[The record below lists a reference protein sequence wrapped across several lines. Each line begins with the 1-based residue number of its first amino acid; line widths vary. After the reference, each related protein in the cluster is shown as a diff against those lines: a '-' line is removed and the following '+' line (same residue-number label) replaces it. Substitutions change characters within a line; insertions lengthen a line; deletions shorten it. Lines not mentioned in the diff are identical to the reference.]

1 MANNPKRQVSVFIND
16 AAVEGS
22 IKNIQGAFKKASNE
36 LAKMVVGSDEYIA
49 KLEEVKKLKQPLDQH
64 NAQLRNIGK
73 GVEQASGFLEEFAG
87 IAAGAFAVDQV
98 IAMGRQVFDLGIRM
112 DQLDKKAQIVFGET
126 LPFVTKQAEANAQ
139 AMGLTNAQYIAA
151 AANIQDLLVPMGF
164 QREEAAAISTE
175 LVNLS
180 GALSEWSTTGIT
192 AIEVNEILSDALLG
206 ERDSLKQLGI
216 SISQADV
223 DAALLTKGLDK
234 LTGASRQQAEAAVT
248 LELITQKSAD
258 AQAAYATNT
267 ESAARQQAVATAKF
281 QEIAEK
287 VATTLLP
294 VFTKLL
300 SIVNAVGSAFLY
312 IVNAGQQAEKTNSSL
327 ADSVR
332 KLQSEFNTEIEVL
345 KTGNF
350 TQDERKQI
358 ITEINSKYGEYLPN
372 LLTEKS
378 SIEQIGIAQ
387 AAANKVFAQKII
399 YLSLQDEITEATKR
413 GAQAAKAAFAVEK
426 ERAELAAKSNFED
439 NSQYEEY
446 IKGQVEVLGGLR
458 KVSLE
463 TVQNVPEEINKIR
476 DTYGKLAGEL
486 GTTLSALEQKFAAA
500 RGVGGGGTGTSTGQ
514 KEVEQEINWQKVWN
528 DTYSQ
533 RVTAVQ
539 GVNRLIEQ
547 EQAKSATVRGE
558 ISLAELNTSLLQF
571 EEHQRAK
578 KLVMLNYEEESDA
591 AKEVIRQSLLTDQQR
606 EIEAI
611 GLHYTALIELAKRY
625 GIDTSELLAKQTAEQ
640 AKVVNDAQKKQ
651 EEDIYAMQQKR
662 LSALQ
667 ASFTAFGD
675 LVVASMDLIGSETT
689 KSANLQKIATL
700 AKIAFDTAAA
710 ISSLVASSSANPANS
725 VTFGAAG
732 VAQYVSGFARIIANM
747 AQARKILTS
756 APPVQQKMDG
766 RYLVTGQ
773 QDNRKYNATG
783 INAPSTG
790 LLPNYPVLFNS
801 NATNKPVLASERGA
815 EYFVSSSSLRDPY
828 IANLVKMI
836 DVATTGG
843 RVSQFA
849 EGGLNGSM
857 PAAPSGGA
865 DISVLI
871 ALNTT
876 LQQLKNVM
884 ASGIFAVLS
893 DSTIIESQKRYNK
906 INGNTGNFY
915 SNNP

>member
-1 MANNPKRQVSVFIND
+1 MANNPKRQVSIFIND
-16 AAVEGS
+16 TAVEGS
-22 IKNIQGAFKKASNE
+22 IKNIKAAFKQASNE
-36 LAKMVVGSDEYIA
+36 LANMVEGGSDYIK
-49 KLEEVKKLKQPLDQH
+49 KLEEVKKLKEPLDRH

-112 DQLDKKAQIVFGET
+112 DQLDKKASIVFGET

-192 AIEVNEILSDALLG
+192 ATEVNEILSDALLG

-234 LTGASRQQAEAAVT
+234 LTGASKQQAEAAVT

-300 SIVNAVGSAFLY
+300 SIVSAVGSAFLY
-312 IVNAGQQAEKTNSSL
+312 IVNAGQSAEKANVSL

-332 KLQSEFNTEIEVL
+332 ELQSEFNTEIEVL

-378 SIEQIGIAQ
+378 SIEQIGAAQ

-413 GAQAAKAAFAVEK
+413 GAQAAKAAYAVEK
-426 ERAELAAKSNFED
+426 ERAELAAKTNFED

-446 IKGQVEVLGGLR
+446 IKGQEEVLGGLR

-500 RGVGGGGTGTSTGQ
+500 RSVGSGSTGTGTSTGQ

-539 GVNRLIEQ
+539 NVNRLIEQ

-558 ISLAELNTSLLQF
+558 ISLVELNDSLLKF

-578 KLVMLNYEEESDA
+578 KLVLLNYEAEEEA

-606 EIEAI
+606 ELEAI

-625 GIDTSELLAKQTAEQ
+625 GIDTSALLAKQTAEQ

-662 LSALQ
+662 LGALQ

-675 LVVASMDLIGSETT
+675 LVMASMDLIGSETT

-732 VAQYVSGFARIIANM
+732 IAQYVSGFARIIANM

-756 APPVQQKMDG
+756 APAVQQKFAGGYM
-766 RYLVTGQ
+766 VTGQ

-783 INAPSTG
+783 INTPSTG

-815 EYFVSSSSLRDPY
+815 EYFVSSSSLKDPY
-828 IANLVKMI
+828 VANLVKMI
-836 DVATTGG
+836 DVATTS
-843 RVSQFA
+843 RVPQF
-849 EGGLNGSM
+849 M
-857 PAAPSGGA
+857 DGGA
-865 DISVLI
+865 TAAMPQSPGADMAVLI

-876 LQQLKNVM
+876 LQHLKNVM